1 MRAEICR
8 MIVHI
13 KNRVPRRTLCQ
24 QSLRVTFWQTLQ
36 SSFML
41 LDTGRNSRPIREEV
55 KDLIKQEQEIPQ
67 LVAGSLNF
75 DRSRMN
81 RHESAGEDSTATN
94 REVRANKTECTDFN
108 GNPTRCIE

>member
-36 SSFML
+36 SPFML
-41 LDTGRNSRPIREEV
+41 LDSGRNSRPVREEV
-55 KDLIKQEQEIPQ
+55 QNLIKQEQEIPQ
-67 LVAGSLNF
+67 LVASSLNF
-75 DRSRMN
+75 DRSSMH
-81 RHESAGEDSTATN
+81 RHESAGEDSTAAN

-108 GNPTRCIE
+108 GNLARGIE